1 MFVVRRLSAVTRRSG
16 LTSKVQQLVLR
27 YSQSLFTIFSEL
39 FIQAN
44 RYMSTTIKPSKD
56 EIINILRTCQAVC
69 VDGDRTVIP
78 VAGIDELAAYKG
90 VGNEVSELTRQYVF
104 LKF

>member
-1 MFVVRRLSAVTRRSG
+1 
-16 LTSKVQQLVLR
+16 VLR

-56 EIINILRTCQAVC
+56 EIINILRTCQAAC
-69 VDGDRTVIP
+69 VDVDSTVIP
-78 VAGIDELAAYKG
+78 EEGIDELAAYKG

-104 LKF
+104 LKFWFNPSWTI